1 MVKYL
6 LGLMVCACFM
16 ASPAFA
22 GGGKDS
28 TLKVIN
34 DRTAAAEPPY
44 VVVIADPPA
53 SLIAKLNGGT
63 ATAKEIKAAG
73 GVTIKK
79 GSSASIPVKSG
90 VVPVYYT
97 VILANGAL
105 PPAFSQNVT
114 FTKGKTLTVKA
125 STL

>member
-1 MVKYL
+1 
-6 LGLMVCACFM
+6 M
-16 ASPAFA
+16 ASPALA

-34 DRTAAAEPPY
+34 DRTGAAEPPY

-53 SLIAKLNGGT
+53 SLIAKLNAGT

-97 VILANGAL
+97 VILSNGAL

-125 STL
+125 SAI

>member
-1 MVKYL
+1 MFKYVLSL
-6 LGLMVCACFM
+6 LVCACFM
-16 ASPAFA
+16 ASPALA
-22 GGGKDS
+22 GGGKNS

-34 DRTAAAEPPY
+34 DRTAAADEPY

-53 SLIAKLNGGT
+53 SLIVKLNAGT

-90 VVPVYYT
+90 VVPVYFT
-97 VILANGAL
+97 VIQANGAL
-105 PPAFSQNVT
+105 PPAFSQDVT

-125 STL
+125 STI